1 MLLPKVTSVNRTI
14 REEAARPVAEQV
26 ADWWPVD
33 GPSEHDRSGYDGSGQ
48 GRERSLRESPSL
60 GEANAY
66 CRTLATGHYENFP
79 LVSWLLPK
87 GLHQHFYNVYA
98 FCRWADD
105 LGDEIGDRQRSQ
117 ELLGWWRD
125 ELKLCYS
132 GRCRHPVFVALRPTI
147 DRFVIPEQPFA
158 DLISAFEQDQHIL
171 EYDTRDQVLDYCT
184 RSANPVGRI
193 VLHLCRQVSEQTFA
207 WSDSICT
214 GLQLANF
221 WHDVSRDLDINR
233 IYLPKEDCDRFGVT
247 REDLL
252 ARRTTDGFVELMKF
266 EVDFARD
273 LLKSGLP
280 LVDVLPGP
288 LQVDIEL
295 FARGGLRIL
304 QRIDQIGYRV
314 LETRPVVTKF
324 DALRMLTS
332 CLWRAGCRRLT
343 PKRRVKSL

>member
-1 MLLPKVTSVNRTI
+1 MNRTI

-26 ADWWPVD
+26 ADWRPI
-33 GPSEHDRSGYDGSGQ
+33 DGSG
-48 GRERSLRESPSL
+48 EENSSTHISPSL
-60 GEANAY
+60 EDANSY

-105 LGDEIGDRQRSQ
+105 LGDEIGDRERSL

-132 GRCRHPVFVALRPTI
+132 GRCQHPVFVALRPAI
-147 DRFVIPEQPFA
+147 DEFEIPEQPFA
-158 DLISAFEQDQHIL
+158 DLISAFEQDQHVL
-171 EYDTRDQVLDYCT
+171 EYDTREQLLDYCT

-193 VLHLCRQVSEQTFA
+193 VLHLCRQASDQTFG

-221 WHDVSRDLDINR
+221 CQDVSRDLDINR
-233 IYLPKEDCDRFGVT
+233 IYLPKEDRKQFGVN

-252 ARRTTDGFVELMKF
+252 ARRTTDGFLELMKY
-266 EVDFARD
+266 EVDYARE
-273 LLKSGLP
+273 LLEGGLP

-288 LQVDIEL
+288 LQIDIDL

-304 QRIDQIGYRV
+304 QRIEQIDYRV
-314 LETRPVVTKF
+314 LETRPVVTKL
-324 DALRMLTS
+324 DALRILS
-332 CLWRAGCRRLT
+332 SALLRAGGRRLRG
-343 PKRRVKSL
+343 KRRPV

>member
-14 REEAARPVAEQV
+14 REEASRPVAEQV
-26 ADWWPVD
+26 ADWWPVE
-33 GPSEHDRSGYDGSGQ
+33 GRSDDDGSGPVF
-48 GRERSLRESPSL
+48 EAPSL
-60 GEANAY
+60 GDANAY

-79 LVSWLLPK
+79 LVSWLLPR

-105 LGDEIGDRQRSQ
+105 LGDEIGDTERAL
-117 ELLGWWRD
+117 ELLGWWRR
-125 ELKLCYS
+125 ELAECYA

-147 DRFVIPEQPFA
+147 DEFQIPEQPFA
-158 DLISAFEQDQHIL
+158 DLISAFEQDQRIL

-221 WHDVSRDLDINR
+221 WQDVNRDLDIKR
-233 IYLPKEDCDRFGVT
+233 IYLPKEDRDRFGVT

-252 ARRTTDGFVELMKF
+252 ARRTTDAFVELMKY
-266 EVDFARD
+266 EVDFARR
-273 LLKSGLP
+273 LLESGLP
-280 LVDVLPGP
+280 LVEVLPGP
-288 LQVDIEL
+288 LQIDIEL

-304 QRIDQIGYRV
+304 QRIEQLDYRV

-324 DALRMLTS
+324 DAVRMLAS
-332 CLWRAGCRRLT
+332 CLLRAGCRRLSR
-343 PKRRVKSL
+343 KRRVTNP